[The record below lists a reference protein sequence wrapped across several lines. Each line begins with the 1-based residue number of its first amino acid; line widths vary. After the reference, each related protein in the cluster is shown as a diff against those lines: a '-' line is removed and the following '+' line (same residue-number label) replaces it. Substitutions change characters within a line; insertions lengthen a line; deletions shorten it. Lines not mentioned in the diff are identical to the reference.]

1 MLSLEVGAAVFFS
14 LGEGRFNSS
23 GGVISSLCVKCG
35 GFIVLLLGTA
45 ATASAFGSSTA
56 GRRLAD
62 LAGSRGAGGGSVA
75 FLWSDV

>member
-1 MLSLEVGAAVFFS
+1 MLSLEVDAIVFFS

-35 GFIVLLLGTA
+35 SFIVLLLGTG
-45 ATASAFGSSTA
+45 ATASTFSSSTA

-62 LAGSRGAGGGSVA
+62 LAGSRGDGGGGVA
-75 FLWSDV
+75 LL